1 MLLKRLTGAEPVW
14 MQRSAPAFSPC
25 AGTQRQQG
33 VTGCS
38 SRPRCRTPG
47 PGVRPAVVKA
57 LSGFVQGRGR
67 CPGVYPGTQQRRRVI
82 LLQTRHSVR
91 APRGRVPAALLGLS
105 SWGGKGR

>member
-1 MLLKRLTGAEPVW
+1 MLLKRLTGAVLVW
-14 MQRSAPAFSPC
+14 MRRSAPAFSPC

-47 PGVRPAVVKA
+47 PRVRPAVVKA
-57 LSGFVQGRGR
+57 ISGFVQGRGR
-67 CPGVYPGTQQRRRVI
+67 CPGLYPGAQQRRRADKA
-82 LLQTRHSVR
+82 LSK
-91 APRGRVPAALLGLS
+91 GPAGTGARSPLGLS